1 MNQPQKRAQN
11 PRFLCS
17 QVMDVV
23 VITSLDWAVITS
35 PMYHC
40 KYINKFVLLLQMSAV
55 GLINVF
61 ILSNIH

>member
-1 MNQPQKRAQN
+1 
-11 PRFLCS
+11 
-17 QVMDVV
+17 MDVV